1 MIASLILVVF
11 LFKCSNI
18 HLRVVSSFIIYPSRT
33 LPDEITKYLRDVSN
47 STHTVTQMAML
58 PTEQD
63 YMCRDPLCSEF
74 LSAMDKDHFQ
84 QCVQT
89 VKNATFG
96 PPTLGSCHFMN
107 GSNRAPVALASFEG
121 SGNTWVRGLLEQVTG
136 ICTGKSLLC
145 VELVLMVPVNRIA
158 LQIQQGLHFL
168 SIRTVM

>member
-1 MIASLILVVF
+1 MIASLILVAF
-11 LFKCSNI
+11 LFKCI

-33 LPDEITKYLRDVSN
+33 FPDEITKYLRDVSN
-47 STHTVTQMAML
+47 PTDTVIQMAML
-58 PTEQD
+58 PTKQNHV
-63 YMCRDPLCSEF
+63 CRDPLCSEF
-74 LSAMDKDHFQ
+74 LSAMDKDHYQ
-84 QCVQT
+84 QCVQS

-96 PPTLGSCHFMN
+96 PPALGSCHFMN
-107 GSNRAPVALASFEG
+107 GSNWVPVALASFEG